1 MSSLSTPF
9 SAIRLDVSK
18 FSYFMFIFFMHKN
31 LIYPKNYN
39 VKILIA
45 EVYAFLLLQCTAW
58 AGK

>member
-45 EVYAFLLLQCTAW
+45 EVYAFL
-58 AGK
+58 